1 MQDINT
7 LLDQALEIE
16 GLLRVLLVRDDSQ
29 VRALL
34 QHKAQ
39 SLSAALADGLCV
51 ADNEGCAE
59 ADGRCPIPEE
69 QEAAPADGQCV
80 LGEQIDIDS
89 DFSVDI
95 VEFEPEEPVEKE
107 EVRAAAPSVAE
118 QEARTAES
126 VQAPK
131 SFITFNEKYRF
142 ARELFNNQHALMGDV
157 VAKVTSMHSLP
168 EAYDY
173 VINDLKLD
181 EDNPVVIEFLEVIA
195 RYFNSRT

>member
-107 EVRAAAPSVAE
+107 EVRAAAPSVA
-118 QEARTAES
+118 
-126 VQAPK
+126 
-131 SFITFNEKYRF
+131 
-142 ARELFNNQHALMGDV
+142 
-157 VAKVTSMHSLP
+157 
-168 EAYDY
+168 
-173 VINDLKLD
+173 
-181 EDNPVVIEFLEVIA
+181 
-195 RYFNSRT
+195 

>member
-1 MQDINT
+1 MHDINS
-7 LLDQALEIE
+7 LLNEALEIE
-16 GLLRVLLVRDDSQ
+16 GLLRVLMARDDGQ

-34 QHKAQ
+34 QQKVQ
-39 SLSAALADGLCV
+39 SLSDAVNAECGMQDAECGMQDAECGMQDTESGMHDAECV
-51 ADNEGCAE
+51 DSPEG
-59 ADGRCPIPEE
+59 DRQPEE
-69 QEAAPADGQCV
+69 Q
-80 LGEQIDIDS
+80 ISIDS

-95 VEFEPEEPVEKE
+95 VEFEPEVKADTQPRIAPEPEAVGP
-107 EVRAAAPSVAE
+107 APAS
-118 QEARTAES
+118 
-126 VQAPK
+126 K

-142 ARELFNNQHALMGDV
+142 ARELFNNQHALMSEV

>member
-34 QHKAQ
+34 HHKAQ
-39 SLSAALADGLCV
+39 SLSAALADGQCV
-51 ADNEGCAE
+51 ADDDHGAE
-59 ADGRCPIPEE
+59 ADDHSPLPDE
-69 QEAAPADGQCV
+69 QEAAIEDGQCV

-95 VEFEPEEPVEKE
+95 VEFEPEEPEEKE
-107 EVRAAAPSVAE
+107 ERAVASSAGE
-118 QEARTAES
+118 QEPRAAES
-126 VQAPK
+126 VQTPK